1 MDDLNNM
8 DNKIKHAI
16 DHNILY
22 NVHIISYRSDIMWII
37 II

>member
-8 DNKIKHAI
+8 DKIKHAI
-16 DHNILY
+16 DHNTLY
-22 NVHIISYRSDIMWII
+22 NVHIISYRSDIIWII